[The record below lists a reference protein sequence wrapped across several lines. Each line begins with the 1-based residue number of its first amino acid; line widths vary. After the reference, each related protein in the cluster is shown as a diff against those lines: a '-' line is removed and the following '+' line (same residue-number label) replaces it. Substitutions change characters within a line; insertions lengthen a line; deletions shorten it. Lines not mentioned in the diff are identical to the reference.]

1 MTTTRRTIIKAA
13 LAAPALLGTRNAFAA
28 TPLSLQASWV
38 NDAEFLGYFVAM
50 DSKLYDKAGLSLNY
64 IPGGPDVI
72 PESTLLAGKADIAL
86 TTPDTTIK
94 AITDSGAQFR
104 IIGAQYQKNPLGVI
118 SLAKSNINKPADLVG
133 KILAVPPVNTLS
145 VNAMFK
151 MNGIDP
157 SSVKIVPY
165 EYDPTPLIKGEVD
178 ATIDFATDVPFTI
191 KQAGVEPAS
200 FLLYDYGFTI
210 YNDTVV
216 VTLDT
221 LKTKRAA
228 LVKFLR
234 ASRAGW
240 QENFKDPAAYPP
252 KFANSYFQGTGRT
265 TANDVYT
272 NTADKPLID
281 TPKGIYAMTEADIAA
296 NIKALESIG
305 IKAKREYFDT
315 SLLAEV

>member
-1 MTTTRRTIIKAA
+1 MVTTRRTILKAA
-13 LAAPALLGTRNAFAA
+13 LAAPALLGSRNAFAA
-28 TPLSLQASWV
+28 VPLSLQASWI

-50 DSKLYDKAGLSLNY
+50 DGKLYEKAGLALTY

-94 AITDSGAQFR
+94 AIADSGAPFR
-104 IIGAQYQKNPLGVI
+104 VIGAQYQKNPLGVI
-118 SLAKSNINKPADLVG
+118 SLAKSNINKPSDLVG

-151 MNGIDP
+151 MNGVNP
-157 SSVKIVPY
+157 ASVKIVPY

-191 KQAGVEPAS
+191 KQAGAEPAS

-221 LKTKRAA
+221 LTKKRAA
-228 LVKFLR
+228 LVEFLR
-234 ASRAGW
+234 VSRAGW
-240 QENFKDPAAYPP
+240 VENFKDPAAYPP
-252 KFANSYFQGTGRT
+252 KFANSYFQGTGRS
-265 TANDVYT
+265 TANDIYT

-281 TPKGIYAMTEADIAA
+281 TPKGIYAMTEADITA
-296 NIKALESIG
+296 NITALKSIG
-305 IKAKREYFDT
+305 ITAKREYFDT
-315 SLLAEV
+315 TLLAEI